1 MMAIDNQLNNVDL
14 ITVEQA
20 EVFGLSP
27 LTLAQAPD
35 IQMRVGDGTT
45 SVPYIEWLMAE
56 RERIRWDGSVSASRI
71 MRRIPPLHPYLKS
84 RIVVRRR
91 PSASATV

>member
-20 EVFGLSP
+20 ERLGLSP
-27 LTLAQAPD
+27 LTLTQSPD
-35 IQMRVGDGTT
+35 IQLRVGDGAT

-56 RERIRWDGSVSASRI
+56 RERIRWDGDRQAEIVEDSNGDVS
-71 MRRIPPLHPYLKS
+71 LWVNL
-84 RIVVRRR
+84 VV
-91 PSASATV
+91 A